1 MSIIDSFDFVG
12 EDLRKRKFLLP
23 ERIVQVN
30 GEVKDVEKLL
40 DKKPLQ
46 IGLGEPSVTE
56 FVNSGN
62 GEKASVILDFG
73 REIHGGIRLLV
84 GINKGEEKYPQIKIT
99 FGESLSEVCSE
110 VGADTSTNDHSPRQ
124 FTVPLPLLS
133 DTTWGETGFR
143 FVKIEVLT
151 DNIIFKLKS
160 ALAVFIYRDYEYLGD
175 FKCDDEEINKIYD
188 VAAYTV
194 HLCLQNMVWDG
205 IKRDRLVWIGD
216 MMIETQAVRDLF
228 GHIDLVEES
237 LEYVRDQTPL
247 PGWMN
252 NMASYSLW
260 WVLILHDWYKAT
272 GNIEFLRRQTDYLN
286 GLMRQLCDNVKP
298 DGETTLPGYFLDW
311 PTNGNPKSVAA
322 VRSLMKMTFIA
333 GIELCD
339 ILGLVEAAELS
350 KVALDNLAK
359 RTLDGGDI
367 KQVVAVQSL
376 ADDTDSALA
385 ADIIEKDG
393 IKGFSTFMGYHLTA
407 ALAKAD
413 RHGSA
418 LKLMKEYYS
427 EMLKK
432 GATTFFEDYASEWSD
447 NSSAVATLPKD
458 GEKDLHADFGAFCYL
473 GLRHSF
479 CHGWA
484 GGPVPYLTEHVLG
497 VSVLEPGCKSLSIKP
512 HLDGLKWVKG
522 KFPTPYGIVSIEHK
536 LNSDGK
542 VETTVDAPKEVKVIV
557 G

>member
-12 EDLRKRKFLLP
+12 EDTRKRKFLLP
-23 ERIVQVN
+23 KRIVQVS
-30 GEVKDVEKLL
+30 GEVNGVEKLL

-84 GINKGEEKYPQIKIT
+84 GINKGEEKYPQIKLT

-110 VGADTSTNDHSPRQ
+110 VGADTSTNDHSARQ

-160 ALAVFIYRDYEYLGD
+160 ALAVFVYRDYEYLGD

-216 MMIETQAVRDLF
+216 MMIETMAVRDLF
-228 GHIDLVEES
+228 GRIDLVEES

-260 WVLILHDWYKAT
+260 WILILHDWYKAT
-272 GNIEFLRRQTDYLN
+272 GNIEFLRRQKDYLD

-298 DGETTLPGYFLDW
+298 DGETALPGYFLDW
-311 PTNGNPKSVAA
+311 PTNGNPKSMAA

-339 ILGLVEAAELS
+339 ILGLTEAAELS
-350 KVALDNLAK
+350 KIALENLAK

-376 ADDTDSALA
+376 ADDMDSSLA

-407 ALAKAD
+407 ALAKAE

-432 GATTFFEDYASEWSD
+432 GATTFFEDYSSEWSAH
-447 NSSAVATLPKD
+447 SSTVATLPKD

-497 VSVLEPGCKSLSIKP
+497 VSVLEAGCKTLSIKP

-536 LNSDGK
+536 LNLHGK
-542 VETTVDAPKEVKVIV
+542 VETSVNAPKEVKIV
-557 G
+557 L